1 MVFKSPLSANLLD
14 DLQAALAHGNVA
26 RRVDMLRQVTDLFID
41 HAADYS
47 AAQIAVFDDVFE
59 CLIEHLEAETK
70 ALLAGR
76 LGPASNAP
84 PRVVRNLAFDD
95 RIEVAA
101 PVLSQSSQL
110 DEHALIENARTKGQ
124 GHLLA
129 ISTRTTLSGAV
140 TDILVER
147 GDDDVVMSTVNNEGA
162 SFSERGYDRLVLRA
176 GHSDGIAVCMAVRPT
191 IPRHHLLKLINQA
204 SASVRARMEAAN
216 PKLAS
221 EISSAVQKAT
231 RQARADHATLS
242 EEAAISHE
250 LVRLLYKDGRLD
262 ENEVLKFA
270 LNEKF
275 DEANAAIAC
284 LAHVPVS
291 VVEAM
296 MIEASNEGI
305 LILSKVASFSWPTV
319 KAIIDLR
326 QRLANKPLSDNIAE
340 RDTYE
345 RLRPSTAQQVLRFH
359 RMQQVTAD
367 TSVA

>member
-1 MVFKSPLSANLLD
+1 MAFKSPLSANLLD

-26 RRVDMLRQVTDLFID
+26 RRVDMLRRVTDLFVD
-41 HAADYS
+41 HAPDYS

-59 CLIEHLEAETK
+59 CLIEHLESHTK
-70 ALLAGR
+70 VLLAER
-76 LGPASNAP
+76 LGPAGSAP
-84 PRVVRNLAFDD
+84 PRILRKLAFDD
-95 RIEVAA
+95 RVEIAA

-110 DEHALIENARTKGQ
+110 DEPTLIENARTKSQ

-129 ISTRTTLSGAV
+129 ISTRKTLSGAL

-147 GDDDVVMSTVNNEGA
+147 GDDAMVMSTVNNQGA
-162 SFSERGYDRLVLRA
+162 SFSERGYDRLVQRA
-176 GHSDGIAVCMAVRPT
+176 ETSDGIAACVAVRPS
-191 IPRHHLLKLINQA
+191 IPRHHLLKLISRA
-204 SASVRARMEAAN
+204 SASVRARMASAN
-216 PKLAS
+216 PKLAG
-221 EISSAVQKAT
+221 EISSAVQTVT
-231 RQARADHATLS
+231 RQARSASATMT
-242 EEAAISHE
+242 EEAVISHE

-262 ENEVLKFA
+262 ENEVMKFA
-270 LNEKF
+270 INEKF
-275 DEANAAIAC
+275 DETNAAIAC

-291 VVEAM
+291 VVESM

-305 LILSKVASFSWPTV
+305 LIMSKVANFSWPTV
-319 KAIIDLR
+319 KAIIDMR
-326 QRLANKPLSDNIAE
+326 QKLANQPLSENASD

>member
-14 DLQAALAHGNVA
+14 DLQTALAHGNVA

-41 HAADYS
+41 HATDYS

-59 CLIEHLEAETK
+59 CLIDHLEAETK
-70 ALLAGR
+70 ILLAER
-76 LGPASNAP
+76 LAPASNAP
-84 PRVVRNLAFDD
+84 PRVVRSLAFDD
-95 RIEVAA
+95 RVEIAA

-110 DEHALIENARTKGQ
+110 DETALIENARTKSQ

-129 ISTRTTLSGAV
+129 ISTRKTLSGAV

-147 GDDDVVMSTVNNEGA
+147 GNDDVVISTVNNQGA
-162 SFSERGYDRLVLRA
+162 SFSERGYDRLVQRA
-176 GHSDGIAVCMAVRPT
+176 GNNDGIAACVAMRPSM
-191 IPRHHLLKLINQA
+191 PRHHLLKLINQA
-204 SASVRARMEAAN
+204 SASVRARMAAAN
-216 PKLAS
+216 PKLAV

-231 RQARADHATLS
+231 RQTRSAPATMS

-250 LVRLLYKDGRLD
+250 LVRLLYKDGRLN

-270 LNEKF
+270 INAKF
-275 DEANAAIAC
+275 DETNAAIAC
-284 LAHVPVS
+284 LTHVPVS
-291 VVEAM
+291 AVEAM

-305 LILSKVASFSWPTV
+305 LILSKVANFSWPTV

-326 QRLANKPLSDNIAE
+326 QKLSNQPLSENIAD

-359 RMQQVTAD
+359 RMQQATAD

>member
-1 MVFKSPLSANLLD
+1 MIFRSPISANLLD
-14 DLQAALAHGNVA
+14 DLQTALAHGNVA

-47 AAQIAVFDDVFE
+47 TEQIAVFDDVFE
-59 CLIEHLEAETK
+59 CLIEHLESQTK
-70 ALLAGR
+70 VLLAER
-76 LGPASNAP
+76 LGTASSAP
-84 PRVVRNLAFDD
+84 PRVVRSLAFDD
-95 RIEVAA
+95 LVEVAA

-110 DEHALIENARTKGQ
+110 DERALIENARTKSQ

-129 ISTRTTLSGAV
+129 ISTRKTLSGAV
-140 TDILVER
+140 TEILVER
-147 GDDDVVMSTVNNEGA
+147 GNDAVVMSTVNNEGA
-162 SFSERGYDRLVLRA
+162 SFSERGYDRLVQRA
-176 GHSDGIAVCMAVRPT
+176 GNSDGIAACVAMRPSM
-191 IPRHHLLKLINQA
+191 PRHHMLKLINQA
-204 SASVRARMEAAN
+204 SASVRARMAAAN
-216 PKLAS
+216 PKLAG

-231 RQARADHATLS
+231 RQVRSASSAMS

-250 LVRLLYKDGRLD
+250 LVRLLHKDGRLD

-270 LNEKF
+270 ANDKF

-284 LAHVPVS
+284 LTHVPVS

-305 LILSKVASFSWPTV
+305 LILAKVADFSWSTV
-319 KAIIDLR
+319 KTIIDMR
-326 QRLANKPLSDNIAE
+326 QRLANQPLSENSAD

-359 RMQQVTAD
+359 RMQQATAD

>member
-1 MVFKSPLSANLLD
+1 MIFKSPISASLLD
-14 DLQAALAHGNVA
+14 DLQTALAHGNVA

-47 AAQIAVFDDVFE
+47 KAQIAVFDDVFE

-70 ALLAGR
+70 VLLAER
-76 LGPASNAP
+76 LAPASSAP
-84 PRVVRNLAFDD
+84 PRVVRRLAFDD
-95 RIEVAA
+95 RVEVAA
-101 PVLSQSSQL
+101 PVLSHSRQL
-110 DEHALIENARTKGQ
+110 DDTALIENARTKSQ

-129 ISTRTTLSGAV
+129 ISTRETLSGAV
-140 TDILVER
+140 TEILVER
-147 GDDDVVMSTVNNEGA
+147 GDDNVVMSTVNNQGA
-162 SFSERGYDRLVLRA
+162 SFSERGYDRLVQRA
-176 GHSDGIAVCMAVRPT
+176 GDHDGIAACVAMRPSM
-191 IPRHHLLKLINQA
+191 PRHHLLKLIGQA
-204 SASVRARMEAAN
+204 SASVRARMASAN
-216 PKLAS
+216 PKLAG
-221 EISSAVQKAT
+221 EISSAVQKVT
-231 RQARADHATLS
+231 RKARSTPVAMS
-242 EEAAISHE
+242 EESAISHE
-250 LVRLLYKDGRLD
+250 LVRLLHKDGRLD

-270 LNEKF
+270 INEKF

-284 LAHVPVS
+284 LAHIPVS

-296 MIEASNEGI
+296 MIESSNEGI
-305 LILSKVASFSWPTV
+305 LILSKVANFSWPTV

-326 QRLANKPLSDNIAE
+326 QRLANQPLSENIAE

>member
-14 DLQAALAHGNVA
+14 DLQTALAHGNVA

-41 HAADYS
+41 HAAEYS

-59 CLIEHLEAETK
+59 CLIDHLESHTK
-70 ALLAGR
+70 ILLAQR
-76 LGPASNAP
+76 LGLASSAP
-84 PRVVRNLAFDD
+84 PRVVRSLAFDD
-95 RIEVAA
+95 LVEVAA
-101 PVLSQSSQL
+101 PLLSQSSQL
-110 DEHALIENARTKGQ
+110 DENALIENARTKSQ
-124 GHLLA
+124 GHLMA
-129 ISTRTTLSGAV
+129 ISTRKTLSGAV
-140 TDILVER
+140 TEILVER
-147 GDDDVVMSTVNNEGA
+147 GNDAVVMSTVNNQGA
-162 SFSERGYDRLVLRA
+162 SFSELGYNRLVQRA
-176 GHSDGIAVCMAVRPT
+176 ETSDGIASCVALRPS
-191 IPRHHLLKLINQA
+191 IPRHHLLKLISRA
-204 SASVRARMEAAN
+204 SASVRARMAAAN
-216 PKLAS
+216 PKLAG
-221 EISSAVQKAT
+221 EISAAIQKAT
-231 RQARADHATLS
+231 RQTRSASATLS

-270 LNEKF
+270 INDKF

-305 LILSKVASFSWPTV
+305 LILSKVANFSWPTV

-326 QRLANKPLSDNIAE
+326 QRLANQPLSENIAE

-359 RMQQVTAD
+359 RMQQATAD

>member
-1 MVFKSPLSANLLD
+1 MVFKSPISANLLD
-14 DLQAALAHGNVA
+14 DLQTALAHGNVA

-47 AAQIAVFDDVFE
+47 KAQIAVFDDVFE

-70 ALLAGR
+70 VLLAER
-76 LGPASNAP
+76 LAPASSAP
-84 PRVVRNLAFDD
+84 PRVVRRLAFDD
-95 RIEVAA
+95 RVEIAA

-110 DEHALIENARTKGQ
+110 DETALIENARTKSQ

-129 ISTRTTLSGAV
+129 ISTRKTLSGAV

-147 GDDDVVMSTVNNEGA
+147 GNDDVVISTVSNQGA
-162 SFSERGYDRLVLRA
+162 SFSERGYDRLVQRA
-176 GHSDGIAVCMAVRPT
+176 GSNDGIAACVAMRPSM
-191 IPRHHLLKLINQA
+191 PRHHLLKLINQA
-204 SASVRARMEAAN
+204 SASVRARMAAAN
-216 PKLAS
+216 PKLAG

-231 RQARADHATLS
+231 RQTRSAPVALS

-250 LVRLLYKDGRLD
+250 LVRLLHKDGRLD
-262 ENEVLKFA
+262 EHEVLKFA
-270 LNEKF
+270 INDKF

-284 LAHVPVS
+284 LAHAPVA

-296 MIEASNEGI
+296 MIEATNEGI
-305 LILSKVASFSWPTV
+305 LILSKVANFSWPTV

-326 QRLANKPLSDNIAE
+326 QRLSNQPLSDNNAE

-367 TSVA
+367 TSAA